1 MKKALLG
8 LAFMIA
14 LVAAGCNSNSPKP
27 VAEKFLNS
35 FWHMNYKEAKE
46 VSTDATKQ
54 MLEMLETMAVR
65 LPDSEVKKAQ
75 KVTVEITKV
84 EENGDKAVVYY
95 KTSEMNDEKKLNL
108 IKQDDK
114 WLVNFT
120 KNDEF
125 ITEEPDEEEPI
136 AQPDTAVGTP
146 TNDTATK

>member
-8 LAFMIA
+8 LAFIVAVIA
-14 LVAAGCNSNSPKP
+14 TGCNSNSPKP
-27 VAEKFLNS
+27 VAEKFLTS
-35 FWHMNYKEAKE
+35 FWHMNYKEAKT

-84 EENGDKAVVYY
+84 EENGDKAVVFY
-95 KTSEMNDEKKLNL
+95 KTSEMKDEKKLNL
-108 IKQDDK
+108 IKQNDK

-120 KNDEF
+120 KNDDF
-125 ITEEPDEEEPI
+125 MNEEQEEEPV
-136 AQPDTAVGTP
+136 AQPDTAVATP
-146 TNDTATK
+146 TNDTVSK

>member
-14 LVAAGCNSNSPKP
+14 LVATGCNSNSPKP

>member
-14 LVAAGCNSNSPKP
+14 IVATGCNSNSPKP

-125 ITEEPDEEEPI
+125 ITEEPDEEEPTT
-136 AQPDTAVGTP
+136 QPDTATATP
-146 TNDTATK
+146 TDDTASK